1 MCIALLI
8 GWNGLLHSFTTD
20 FERLGNHV
28 LNDDCRKQD
37 QCKYHGHRGKGNAVF
52 DSFGRKGGGT
62 DKHEHVRVF
71 SYQQE
76 KRCQTGNQ
84 IEGEDAQGEHRL
96 IFSGKDGANQ
106 VHRKA
111 EDVVYHVDNHAHPQ
125 RTGVK
130 HEVTDDQSHQK
141 GVWCLHQIA
150 VEHRKQ
156 NCGQDE
162 RKAVTKAAHRLED
175 HAAEHKFFYQWSNQ
189 TELEAKQDPGT
200 GFFRQIETGVRRKRE
215 QREKVS
221 KQRGGN
227 HTDHADSQRNKDAW
241 NTQRGRKTAKRES
254 NPQRNV
260 REQHEQEEWQ
270 EQADHRREEVDQLN
284 DAGGCQHLI
293 AIDTDCRTEDGA
305 SPQNQEGDKRGQN
318 EIQQDG
324 KPKPV
329 GIPLEKAAF
338 GEDGRRRSKAV
349 AIHIGVGVRIIRT
362 IGGWVRRNFVITSH
376 KQSSRG
382 ENKKEYRRNKTS
394 LCCFSGF
401 QYTTHF

>member
-1 MCIALLI
+1 M
-8 GWNGLLHSFTTD
+8 
-20 FERLGNHV
+20 
-28 LNDDCRKQD
+28 
-37 QCKYHGHRGKGNAVF
+37 
-52 DSFGRKGGGT
+52 
-62 DKHEHVRVF
+62 EH
-71 SYQQE
+71 
-76 KRCQTGNQ
+76 T
-84 IEGEDAQGEHRL
+84 A
-96 IFSGKDGANQ
+96 
-106 VHRKA
+106 
-111 EDVVYHVDNHAHPQ
+111 
-125 RTGVK
+125 RT
-130 HEVTDDQSHQK
+130 
-141 GVWCLHQIA
+141 
-150 VEHRKQ
+150 
-156 NCGQDE
+156 
-162 RKAVTKAAHRLED
+162 
-175 HAAEHKFFYQWSNQ
+175 
-189 TELEAKQDPGT
+189 
-200 GFFRQIETGVRRKRE
+200 
-215 QREKVS
+215 
-221 KQRGGN
+221 
-227 HTDHADSQRNKDAW
+227 
-241 NTQRGRKTAKRES
+241 KTAKRES